1 MLISVLPFYHFWYA
15 HEKKMWRKSQDC
27 ENEVTVKLYLPEWH
41 VHLTI
46 FLQTK
51 YSWPMTCS
59 NWRTDN
65 DENVTQVTEPW
76 KWGQDQVTPAR
87 LTSTPYNVYIDQI

>member
-1 MLISVLPFYHFWYA
+1 VLISVLPFYHFWYA
-15 HEKKMWRKSQDC
+15 HEKKMWCKSQDC
-27 ENEVTVKLYLPEWH
+27 ENDWH
-41 VHLTI
+41 VRLTI